1 MHSTMN
7 PTVKAFIDLQVEL
20 AEAGLEVSDEAI
32 ATLVASAELREAL
45 VNELAD
51 IHTILKE
58 R

>member
-1 MHSTMN
+1 MN

-20 AEAGLEVSDEAI
+20 VEAGLDVPDEAI

-51 IHTILKE
+51 ICTILRE